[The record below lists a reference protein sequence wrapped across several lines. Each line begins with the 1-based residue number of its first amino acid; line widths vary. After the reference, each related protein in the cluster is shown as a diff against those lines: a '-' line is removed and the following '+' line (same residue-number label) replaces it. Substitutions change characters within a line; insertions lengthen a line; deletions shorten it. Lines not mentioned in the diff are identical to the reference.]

1 MSWALILLFFEF
13 MTTITIEKE
22 KNAEP
27 FSKIYCAVAVIRR
40 LTPNGQGSSFSPESR
55 QQTVQKRLMSF
66 REKTGQCTSER
77 EKQLLIMDT

>member
-1 MSWALILLFFEF
+1 

-40 LTPNGQGSSFSPESR
+40 LTPNGQGSSFFSR
-55 QQTVQKRLMSF
+55 ITAAADGSKTSNEFSRKNRTVY
-66 REKTGQCTSER
+66 TSER